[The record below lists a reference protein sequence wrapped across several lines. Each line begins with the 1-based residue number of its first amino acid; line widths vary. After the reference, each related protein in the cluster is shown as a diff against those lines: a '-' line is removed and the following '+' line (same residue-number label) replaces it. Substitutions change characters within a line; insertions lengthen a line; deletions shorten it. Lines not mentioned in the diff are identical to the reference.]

1 MRKLQLTKANPGNYT
16 KDKQVLELVKSFN
29 NGLIEISDDKILIK
43 TKDNKIFSSNLK
55 KTEEDFMSETFQG
68 FYEDGSPFRLI
79 KPGGVAK
86 QIMSLQ
92 GQGESISFGGMTG
105 DGYAVHF
112 NIVEQTEPD
121 KNDYSESRDT
131 EFTSSTESKA
141 ETLVMTADSL
151 HEFNPK
157 MAQEHINRFMN
168 LLTENEI
175 ELVKFEHIQNI
186 VYGFVLAIRLNMID
200 EATANEKLNRIKLRF
215 ASKDHI
221 RYENGIHVSGP
232 HGGAGRGIQIVPNF
246 ELKEGYLV
254 TIYNQA
260 GLHPLWGNNIQMA
273 PKQMK
278 VVSKTANEIELR
290 GFGHDMFGNTFSD
303 YGITLKIYDG
313 ELEKCILHM
322 FDRNIDIEYQK

>member
-1 MRKLQLTKANPGNYT
+1 
-16 KDKQVLELVKSFN
+16 
-29 NGLIEISDDKILIK
+29 
-43 TKDNKIFSSNLK
+43 
-55 KTEEDFMSETFQG
+55 MSETFQG

-112 NIVEQTEPD
+112 NIVELTEPD

-131 EFTSSTESKA
+131 VFTSSTESKA

-157 MAQEHINRFMN
+157 MAQEHISRFMN

-254 TIYNQA
+254 TIYNQD

-278 VVSKTANEIELR
+278 VVRKSENEIELR

-303 YGITLKIYDG
+303 YGMTLKLYDG
-313 ELEKCILHM
+313 ELEKCTLHM
-322 FDRNIDIEYQK
+322 FDRNIDIEYQN